1 MSGGQRYSAHLLISM
16 LAKTYGGFIEGF
28 NAPKLKST
36 EELLDELPYKPPAS
50 QKLRLNKL
58 QHEAI
63 ALIANLDHAE
73 IPRVVG
79 PAEHFP
85 FFG

>member
-1 MSGGQRYSAHLLISM
+1 MSGGQQIFFSPFIR

-50 QKLRLNKL
+50 PQAK
-58 QHEAI
+58 A
-63 ALIANLDHAE
+63 
-73 IPRVVG
+73 
-79 PAEHFP
+79 
-85 FFG
+85 

>member
-1 MSGGQRYSAHLLISM
+1 MSGGQQMFFPPFDLM
-16 LAKTYGGFIEGF
+16 LAKTYGGLIEGF

>member
-1 MSGGQRYSAHLLISM
+1 MSGGQRYSSHLLISM

-50 QKLRLNKL
+50 QQAK
-58 QHEAI
+58 A
-63 ALIANLDHAE
+63 
-73 IPRVVG
+73 
-79 PAEHFP
+79 
-85 FFG
+85 

>member
-1 MSGGQRYSAHLLISM
+1 M

-50 QKLRLNKL
+50 HKLRLNKP